1 MTDDKR
7 TVIEHGILDLI
18 NNDGKITQTEISASL
33 RVSIGLV
40 NAYLKNLVKKGY
52 VKVSNVR
59 ASTVKYMLTSEGMA
73 EKYRL
78 TRSYMAQSLDHY
90 RNIKQAVEGRI
101 VRLKLQEVRTVVFV
115 GAGEISEIMHLYLG
129 DTKIQLLGVFDNVD
143 LSQEQNNNFFG
154 FSVQSLNKINKF
166 VQENNVEKILIN
178 EFEEIEQISS
188 TLISYGVEHK
198 LIEKDW

>member
-7 TVIEHGILDLI
+7 IVIEHGILDLI
-18 NNDGKITQTEISASL
+18 ENDGKITQTEISANL

-52 VKVSNVR
+52 VKVSNVK
-59 ASTVKYMLTSEGMA
+59 ASTVKYMLTSEGMT

-78 TRSYMAQSLDHY
+78 TRSYMAKSLDHY

-129 DTKIQLLGVFDNVD
+129 DTKIKLLGVFDNVD
-143 LSQEQNNNFFG
+143 LTQGQNNNFFG
-154 FSVQSLNKINKF
+154 FSVQPLDKIKEF
-166 VQENNVEKILIN
+166 VKENNVEKILIN
-178 EFEEIEQISS
+178 EFEDIEQINS

-198 LIEKDW
+198 LVERDW